1 MDIRSIDLTID
12 YGMFYDELRNAMTES
27 KIFPRE
33 AKISYEEQTKII
45 KQLKE
50 LMVEHE
56 MDPNKFIN
64 VHFRVKAHEFD

>member
-12 YGMFYDELRNAMTES
+12 YDMFYEEVSNGL
-27 KIFPRE
+27 
-33 AKISYEEQTKII
+33 YEQKVPYEKVQKII
-45 KQLKE
+45 KSLRDE
-50 LMVEHE
+50 DVAVT